1 MNVFSKVQ
9 AEIDNALVSYVFDT
23 TTLIINWIAPV
34 FQNLL
39 IIYVALWGYAF
50 WLGTIDEPFTDGLKR
65 ILRITVV
72 LTLALTVKN
81 YNDLVVSFIYGGPEQ
96 LAGVISG
103 AKPTAGLLDGLLEK
117 GIDIGDR
124 AWAQGGVLN
133 GDFGKYFLAIIIY
146 LSVIALT
153 AYAAFLIFMSKIAL
167 AILLAIGPV
176 FIVMVLFKTTQRFFE
191 SWLSMVINY
200 GLLLVLAVS
209 AVQITLGLVG
219 KGVGAVHS
227 SGVTEVISMS
237 TILILVILS
246 MLLLRQVPSIASGL
260 AGGVELSTQRVV
272 GESMSKVGRVSGK
285 LWRGSMNHRRQAYQR
300 AKSVLGRVH
309 LRRYRGNSVSSR

>member
-39 IIYVALWGYAF
+39 ITYVPLWGYAF

-200 GLLLVLAVS
+200 GLLLV
-209 AVQITLGLVG
+209 
-219 KGVGAVHS
+219 
-227 SGVTEVISMS
+227 
-237 TILILVILS
+237 
-246 MLLLRQVPSIASGL
+246 
-260 AGGVELSTQRVV
+260 
-272 GESMSKVGRVSGK
+272 
-285 LWRGSMNHRRQAYQR
+285 
-300 AKSVLGRVH
+300 
-309 LRRYRGNSVSSR
+309 